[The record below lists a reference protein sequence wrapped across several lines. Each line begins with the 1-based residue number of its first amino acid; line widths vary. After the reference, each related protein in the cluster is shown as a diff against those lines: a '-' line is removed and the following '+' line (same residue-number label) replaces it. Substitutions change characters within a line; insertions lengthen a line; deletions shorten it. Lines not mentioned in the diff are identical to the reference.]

1 MPKGAISSSDA
12 HQKLLITT
20 VYIPLVATRTTII
33 FVQNH
38 TLLKRGARL
47 NRSSAYHPQSDG
59 QTEVVNQIVEAYL
72 HCFCGERPKERT
84 LRLQLVEYGYN
95 TTYQISIGITP
106 FQAIYGHLPPPL
118 LYYGESTTVNTTL
131 DQQSRERDDALQVL
145 KEHLQVAQDQMK
157 KFPDKKRREVEF
169 QLAATIHP
177 IFHVSQLK
185 QALGQ
190 HHEVQSMLPYPTC

>member
-1 MPKGAISSSDA
+1 M
-12 HQKLLITT
+12 
-20 VYIPLVATRTTII
+20 
-33 FVQNH
+33 
-38 TLLKRGARL
+38 
-47 NRSSAYHPQSDG
+47 
-59 QTEVVNQIVEAYL
+59 VNQIVEAYL

-169 QLAATIHP
+169 QVDDLVFLKLQHIDSQTLRP
-177 IFHVSQLK
+177 TRNEKPLEFPKIFWIIS
-185 QALGQ
+185 
-190 HHEVQSMLPYPTC
+190 SIM